1 MKSEDVYEDTAG
13 NVGQRFDTLNYEVE
27 RAVPIGKNKK
37 VIIVMKDELGGKR
50 MKEFVG
56 L

>member
-1 MKSEDVYEDTAG
+1 MKTPLEMLGKDS
-13 NVGQRFDTLNYEVE
+13 TLNYEVE